1 MSQLVVEEVSLRF
14 GGVVALDGLSFTV
27 EPGQVC
33 GLIGPNGAGKTTLF
47 NCVNGIYRADRGRIT
62 LDDTDLLSLP
72 AHRMASNG
80 VARTFQ
86 NLGLFPSLTFVE
98 NVVAGAHARGST
110 GFLRALSRVGVRA
123 EEAKLRGEAMA
134 LLDLLGL
141 HDLAHQRATDQPYG
155 TLKRLE
161 LARALA
167 VKPRLLLLDEPAGGL
182 THSEVDDLAGVIKQV
197 REHFDLTILLVEHHM
212 GMVMSLS
219 DTVVAMNL
227 GRKIVHGTPDEVRR
241 DPEVIRAYLGSA
253 AA

>member
-1 MSQLVVEEVSLRF
+1 M
-14 GGVVALDGLSFTV
+14 
-27 EPGQVC
+27 
-33 GLIGPNGAGKTTLF
+33 
-47 NCVNGIYRADRGRIT
+47 
-62 LDDTDLLSLP
+62 
-72 AHRMASNG
+72 
-80 VARTFQ
+80 
-86 NLGLFPSLTFVE
+86 
-98 NVVAGAHARGST
+98 
-110 GFLRALSRVGVRA
+110 SRVGVRA
-123 EEAKLRGEAMA
+123 EEAKLHGEAMA

-141 HDLAHQRATDQPYG
+141 HDLAHQRATNQPYG

-212 GMVMSLS
+212 GMVISLS